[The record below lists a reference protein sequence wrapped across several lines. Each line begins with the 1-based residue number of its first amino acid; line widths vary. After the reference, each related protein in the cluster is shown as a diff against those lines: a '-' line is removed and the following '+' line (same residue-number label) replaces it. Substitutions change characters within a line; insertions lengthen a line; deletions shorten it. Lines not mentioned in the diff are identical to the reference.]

1 MDTRL
6 GSDADATQLSG
17 ATFNLADSLAIIL
30 FTPVIDRFAI
40 PYVERY
46 IGRRVSLNMKIYAG
60 IAFAIGSQLVA
71 AVIEYVRM
79 NTEVLSIASH
89 CAALRPDGQHVH
101 MSSISAFWMS
111 IPYAMIGIGEVL
123 VNPVLQHFAYEG
135 ADPSM
140 RSLLQAFNLF
150 AMGGMPNAIS
160 SAISQATASLTPNN
174 LNNGNL
180 PMVYFINIAF
190 GIVLSGIYFWVSA
203 SKVEKTQMPTPE
215 PVKDM
220 VKISADTITE
230 EEVNSEV
237 TV

>member
-1 MDTRL
+1 
-6 GSDADATQLSG
+6 
-17 ATFNLADSLAIIL
+17 
-30 FTPVIDRFAI
+30 
-40 PYVERY
+40 
-46 IGRRVSLNMKIYAG
+46 
-60 IAFAIGSQLVA
+60 
-71 AVIEYVRM
+71 M
-79 NTEVLSIASH
+79 NTEVLPIASH

-140 RSLLQAFNLF
+140 RSLVQAFNLF

-160 SAISQATASLTPNN
+160 SAISQATATLTPNN

-180 PMVYFINIAF
+180 PIVYFVNVAV
-190 GIVLSGIYFWVSA
+190 GIVLSGVYFWVSA
-203 SKVEKTQMPTPE
+203 SNVEKTQMPTPE
-215 PVKDM
+215 PGNNAL
-220 VKISADTITE
+220 KISAETRTDVE
-230 EEVNSEV
+230 LSSEV

>member
-1 MDTRL
+1 
-6 GSDADATQLSG
+6 
-17 ATFNLADSLAIIL
+17 
-30 FTPVIDRFAI
+30 
-40 PYVERY
+40 
-46 IGRRVSLNMKIYAG
+46 MKIYAG

-79 NTEVLSIASH
+79 NTEVLPIASH

-140 RSLLQAFNLF
+140 RSLVQAFNLF

-160 SAISQATASLTPNN
+160 SAISQATASLTPND

-180 PMVYFINIAF
+180 PMVYFINIVF
-190 GIVLSGIYFWVSA
+190 GIVLSGIYIWVSA
-203 SKVEKTQMPTPE
+203 AKVEKTQMPTPE
-215 PVKDM
+215 LGNDTVKTFAETRGD
-220 VKISADTITE
+220 VELSSD
-230 EEVNSEV
+230 
-237 TV
+237 